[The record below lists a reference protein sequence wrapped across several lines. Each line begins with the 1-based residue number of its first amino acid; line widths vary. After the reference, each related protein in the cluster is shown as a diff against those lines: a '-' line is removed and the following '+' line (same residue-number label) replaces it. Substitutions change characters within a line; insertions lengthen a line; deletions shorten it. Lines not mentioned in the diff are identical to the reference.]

1 MTDIDALRLNVR
13 KFCWSVL
20 PETRHHFEFL
30 GLPGMNLTKHNDEY
44 KFQVSCQAPLKNVV
58 VPKGVPEFDI
68 NVKLNTF
75 FMDGQLSKLRIHEGE
90 SVKEVHMESF
100 YQSKGAWKISDPF
113 SLSLGRDQS
122 VSFQFDAHG
131 RWPMFRVAFVGH
143 SPSSPNPSAWS
154 VLPSIDPQYECQNLQ
169 SMFSNGLQDWSPCLD
184 QFRLN
189 WTSTDGPKRAL
200 LPINHFKTLDLTSL
214 PQLASDAECTVYSI
228 GTSNN
233 FDFDLLMAALGC
245 TVHSFDCTVLRQ
257 DVQDELAD
265 RIHFHR
271 WCLVSENEL
280 QKNDRESTRTSLKAE
295 LKQDWTIAS
304 ESAEWNV
311 FSIIEILE
319 KLKHSEKTLSILKID
334 CEGCEF
340 DVLSDLVAFENGKY
354 LTQINDLFLELHSFP
369 KMRPFHRESNPIN
382 SLVDLFIC
390 LYVLL
395 ACGFVMATDALVSAL
410 RAYYP

>member
-1 MTDIDALRLNVR
+1 MFRKKGKAVRKSIYDCRVCLSKTTFKKRATVFLLTLLSISLVNILYSILYLSLLSSSETPTCAKWSCVVTDIDALRLNVR

-257 DVQDELAD
+257 DVQEELAD

-319 KLKHSEKTLSILKID
+319 
-334 CEGCEF
+334 
-340 DVLSDLVAFENGKY
+340 N
-354 LTQINDLFLELHSFP
+354 
-369 KMRPFHRESNPIN
+369 
-382 SLVDLFIC
+382 
-390 LYVLL
+390 
-395 ACGFVMATDALVSAL
+395 
-410 RAYYP
+410 